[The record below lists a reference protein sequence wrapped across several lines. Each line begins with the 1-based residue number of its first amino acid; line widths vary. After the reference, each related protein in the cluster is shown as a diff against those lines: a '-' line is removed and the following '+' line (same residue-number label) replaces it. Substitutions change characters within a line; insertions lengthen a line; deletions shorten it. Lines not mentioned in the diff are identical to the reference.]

1 MIKKKQIQAGQDPI
15 KNALKGID
23 LLQLVFF
30 YRQLSKLKSN
40 RESYHIEFVLKSCYS
55 ELAPFE
61 MKKLKNLL
69 LNSSHKA
76 QAKHRN
82 FRIKSLI

>member
-40 RESYHIEFVLKSCYS
+40 RESYHIEFVLKSYYS

-61 MKKLKNLL
+61 MEEIEKFVAEFISQSASKTSEL
-69 LNSSHKA
+69 
-76 QAKHRN
+76 
-82 FRIKSLI
+82 

>member
-40 RESYHIEFVLKSCYS
+40 RATYHIEFVLKSCYP
-55 ELAPFE
+55 ELTPFE
-61 MKKLKNLL
+61 MEEIEKFVAEFISQSASKTSEL
-69 LNSSHKA
+69 
-76 QAKHRN
+76 
-82 FRIKSLI
+82 

>member
-40 RESYHIEFVLKSCYS
+40 RESYHIEFVLNHVTLNWLHLKW
-55 ELAPFE
+55 
-61 MKKLKNLL
+61 KKLKNLL

-82 FRIKSLI
+82 FRIKYLI

>member
-40 RESYHIEFVLKSCYS
+40 RESYHIEFVLKSYYS

-61 MKKLKNLL
+61 MEEIEKFVAEFISQSARKTSEL
-69 LNSSHKA
+69 
-76 QAKHRN
+76 
-82 FRIKSLI
+82 

>member
-55 ELAPFE
+55 ELALFE
-61 MKKLKNLL
+61 MEEIEKFVAEFISQSASKTSEL
-69 LNSSHKA
+69 
-76 QAKHRN
+76 
-82 FRIKSLI
+82 

>member
-40 RESYHIEFVLKSCYS
+40 RATYHIEFVLKSCYP

-61 MKKLKNLL
+61 MKDIEKFVTEFISQSASKTSEL
-69 LNSSHKA
+69 
-76 QAKHRN
+76 
-82 FRIKSLI
+82 